1 MPFASFSVPP
11 SRPDARPPEVGII
24 RRCEQLRARAD
35 RHIPILMLTA
45 RDTLD
50 DKLRDFAVGA
60 DDYLTKRFAEA
71 ELLARCQALSL
82 RHRAGTEHPLC
93 IGSLLMHA
101 AVAGMQGRRGDAYR
115 IQRLAR
121 P

>member
-1 MPFASFSVPP
+1 
-11 SRPDARPPEVGII
+11 VGII

-50 DKLRDFAVGA
+50 DELRGFAVGA

-93 IGSLLMHA
+93 IGSLRIDRRQGQATREGRSLALHR
-101 AVAGMQGRRGDAYR
+101 AGGRERR
-115 IQRLAR
+115 
-121 P
+121 